1 MGALFLTEEDV
12 ATLVDIGDAVSA
24 VEDAFRRWGAGQAVN
39 VPRVR
44 AAAPGIVL
52 HSMSAAAEYL
62 GFVGWKNYT
71 TTREAARFHVAL
83 YHQTSGELAAL
94 IEADWLGRLR
104 TGAATGVAA
113 QWMAV
118 PEAREVGLFGAGRQA
133 ETQLMAITHVRP
145 IERAFVYSRTS
156 DRRDAFAE
164 RMGEQLGI
172 EVVAADRPQEAAE
185 DLPIVIT
192 ATNSREPVFDGEDL
206 AEGCFVAAMGSNW
219 LKRAEIDTTVVRRAD
234 SIVCDSV
241 EACRN
246 EAGDFVE
253 AIEKGHFDWS
263 QAIDLADVVVGRHA
277 GRKHHDSVCLFKSVG
292 LAIEDLALAAV
303 CYERASQQ
311 GVGRMLDI

>member
-12 ATLVDIGDAVSA
+12 ATLVDIGDAGSA

-133 ETQLMAITHVRP
+133 ETQLMAIIHVRP

-219 LKRAEIDTTVVRRAD
+219 LKRAEIDTTVV
-234 SIVCDSV
+234 
-241 EACRN
+241 
-246 EAGDFVE
+246 E